1 MNLSSNVR
9 IVSAQAS
16 TGAIGSTGDA
26 VALSTAAA
34 AGSTT
39 VSPGGYPFASTGF
52 DLRGYEGVLAIA
64 TSVSASTGGGAG
76 TSGIATLQFYAGV
89 TSTQLSTTF
98 VPLQGAYVTGYSTTP
113 SALVLDVVRPKLS
126 TTLTAGQ
133 FQFQAAS
140 SSQAPDNI
148 TVLLY
153 GPNRAPTTHST
164 AQNTAG
170 TGSFVSGSAV
180 VISPGT

>member
-1 MNLSSNVR
+1 MNLSPTIR
-9 IVSAQAS
+9 IVSGYGS
-16 TGAIGSTGDA
+16 TGNPGSTGDA

-34 AGSTT
+34 VGSTT
-39 VSPGGYPFASTGF
+39 VSPGGFPFASTGF
-52 DLRGYEGVLAIA
+52 DMRGYEGVVGIA
-64 TSVSASTGGGAG
+64 TYLSASTGGGAG

-89 TSTQLSTTF
+89 SSTSLSQSF

-113 SALVLDVVRPKLS
+113 AALVLDVARPKLS

-140 SSQAPDNI
+140 SSQAPDSI
-148 TVLLY
+148 TILLY
-153 GPNRAPTTHST
+153 GAKLMPTTNST

-170 TGSFVSGSAV
+170 TGSFVAGYSA